1 MATTSVLETKSLI
14 EDEEGY
20 DGYFKLFQAYSSLV
34 SEYND
39 PVGESDLMVCIF
51 LPQFPFSF
59 DKLI

>member
-20 DGYFKLFQAYSSLV
+20 DFQAYSSLV

-39 PVGESDLMVCIF
+39 PVGESDLMVCTF
-51 LPQFPFSF
+51 LPQFAFSF

>member
-1 MATTSVLETKSLI
+1 MATTSVMETKSLI
-14 EDEEGY
+14 EDEEEGY
-20 DGYFKLFQAYSSLV
+20 DFQAYSSLV

-51 LPQFPFSF
+51 LPQFAFSF